1 MTTALPEPS
10 VRKRNTAFALRDLL
24 APVLVLC
31 GVVIAWQMIVC
42 LGWIHPVLLPSPILC
57 RLNPDT
63 WPPALVEQF
72 KTLPAASV
80 ASDAWKLKD
89 QLAAA
94 AGRTALAAFAGLSM
108 SVVLGTFLAFLF
120 SQSGMIRRA
129 LYPYAV
135 LLQTIP
141 IIAIAPIVI
150 ISFGRGFLSIT
161 LVSCVISLFPIIT
174 NTTTGLLQI
183 DPNLLDLFRL
193 NGATR
198 LQTLIK
204 LRVPSSLPYLLSGVR
219 IACGS
224 AIVGAIVGEF
234 FVGSGQPGL
243 GAMIQGK
250 SASFDLSELYATVL
264 TSTALGTAAFAG
276 VTMIGEA
283 ILRRWF
289 GMSLGGKI

>member
-1 MTTALPEPS
+1 MTTTSSSENS
-10 VRKRNTAFALRDLL
+10 KTARSMTFAFRDWL

-31 GVVIAWQMIVC
+31 LFVIVWQLIVWF
-42 LGWIHPVLLPSPILC
+42 GRIHPVLLPSPL
-57 RLNPDT
+57 
-63 WPPALVEQF
+63 
-72 KTLPAASV
+72 SV
-80 ASDAWKLKD
+80 ALAAWKMRNEL
-89 QLAAA
+89 LTAT
-94 AGRTALAAFAGLSM
+94 GRTALAAIVGLGM
-108 SVVLGTFLAFLF
+108 STVLGTLLAFVF
-120 SQSGMIRRA
+120 SQSTMIRRA

-135 LLQTIP
+135 LLQTVP

-150 ISFGRGFLSIT
+150 VSFGRGFPSIT

-198 LQTLIK
+198 FQTLIK
-204 LRVPSSLPYLLSGVR
+204 LRVPSSLPYLLSGIR

-243 GAMIQGK
+243 GSMIQGK
-250 SASFDLSELYATVL
+250 SAAFDLSELYATVL
-264 TSTALGTAAFAG
+264 TSTILGTAAFAG
-276 VTMIGEA
+276 VTLMGEF

-289 GMSLGGKI
+289 GMSLAGR

>member
-1 MTTALPEPS
+1 MNKSPS
-10 VRKRNTAFALRDLL
+10 TPILASAIRTLL
-24 APVLVLC
+24 APALVFCLVIATWQS
-31 GVVIAWQMIVC
+31 VVI
-42 LGWIHPVLLPSPILC
+42 LGRIHPILLPSPILC
-57 RLNPDT
+57 RLSPEH
-63 WPPALVEQF
+63 WPQGLVEQTREF
-72 KTLPAASV
+72 PTSSV
-80 ASDAWKLKD
+80 ASAAWKIRDDL
-89 QLAAA
+89 LAATV
-94 AGRTALAAFAGLSM
+94 RTSLAAISGLSL
-108 SVVLGTFLAFLF
+108 SIVAGTLLAFLF
-120 SQSGMIRRA
+120 SQSAMIRRA

-150 ISFGRGFLSIT
+150 VSFGRGFLSIA
-161 LVSCVISLFPIIT
+161 LVSSLISLFPIIT

-198 LQTLIK
+198 WQTLIK
-204 LRVPSSLPYLLSGVR
+204 LRVPSSLPFLLAGIR

-243 GAMIQGK
+243 GAMIQRK
-250 SASFDLSELYATVL
+250 SASLDLSELYATVL
-264 TSTALGTAAFAG
+264 TSTALGTLAFAG
-276 VTMIGEA
+276 VTVSGEF

-289 GMSLGGKI
+289 GMTLGERS

>member
-1 MTTALPEPS
+1 MSQTRHTPLLAS
-10 VRKRNTAFALRDLL
+10 TFRTLL

-31 GVVIAWQMIVC
+31 LAVAIWQLVVIV
-42 LGWIHPVLLPSPILC
+42 GKIHPILLPSPVLS
-57 RLNPDT
+57 RLDADK
-63 WPPALVEQF
+63 WPPALVERF
-72 KTLPAASV
+72 KSFPTSSV
-80 ASDAWKLKD
+80 ASSAWKIRNDLGAATLRTS
-89 QLAAA
+89 LAAL
-94 AGRTALAAFAGLSM
+94 TGLSL
-108 SVVLGTFLAFLF
+108 SIVVGTFLAFLF
-120 SQSGMIRRA
+120 SQSAVIRRA

-150 ISFGRGFLSIT
+150 VSFGRGFLSIA
-161 LVSCVISLFPIIT
+161 LVSSLISLFPIIT

-198 LQTLIK
+198 WQTLIK
-204 LRVPSSLPYLLSGVR
+204 LRVPSSLPFLLSGIR

-243 GAMIQGK
+243 GAMIQRK
-250 SASFDLSELYATVL
+250 SASLDLSELYATVL
-264 TSTALGTAAFAG
+264 TSTVLGTVAFACI
-276 VTMIGEA
+276 TMLGEF

-289 GMSLGGKI
+289 GMSLGERT

>member
-1 MTTALPEPS
+1 MMTSSSQENSKAARST
-10 VRKRNTAFALRDLL
+10 NFAFRDWL

-31 GVVIAWQMIVC
+31 FVVIVWQVIVWF
-42 LGWIHPVLLPSPILC
+42 GRIHPVLLPSPLAV
-57 RLNPDT
+57 
-63 WPPALVEQF
+63 AL
-72 KTLPAASV
+72 A
-80 ASDAWKLKD
+80 AWKMRSEL
-89 QLAAA
+89 LTAT
-94 AGRTALAAFAGLSM
+94 GRTAMAAIAGLGM
-108 SVVLGTFLAFLF
+108 STVLGTLLAFIF
-120 SQSGMIRRA
+120 SQSTVIRRA

-135 LLQTIP
+135 LLQTVP

-150 ISFGRGFLSIT
+150 VSFGRGFLSIT

-204 LRVPSSLPYLLSGVR
+204 LRVPSSLPYLLSGIR

-243 GAMIQGK
+243 GSMIQGK
-250 SASFDLSELYATVL
+250 SAAFDLSELYATVF
-264 TSTALGTAAFAG
+264 TSTVLGTAAFAG
-276 VTMIGEA
+276 VTMLGEI

-289 GMSLGGKI
+289 GMSLGGRT